1 MRNEQR
7 QRGIEVSKVKDFFG
21 RLGARLKIT
30 DEAVIKFLPFAG
42 WLSLLAL
49 ISIYVSHSAD
59 KKVHLIDNLSKERQT
74 LEAEHTE
81 TKERLTKLSLES
93 RVISKAQKLG
103 LKQPEVRPEKI
114 VIK

>member
-1 MRNEQR
+1 MKR
-7 QRGIEVSKVKDFFG
+7 FFSN
-21 RLGARLKIT
+21 LGARLRIT
-30 DEAVIKFLPFAG
+30 DETVIKSLPFAS

-49 ISIYVSHSAD
+49 VSIYISHSAD

-93 RVISKAQKLG
+93 RVISKAEKLG
-103 LKQPEVRPEKI
+103 LKQPETRPEKI
-114 VIK
+114 VIKE

>member
-1 MRNEQR
+1 M
-7 QRGIEVSKVKDFFG
+7 SKVKDFFG
-21 RLGARLKIT
+21 RLGARLRIT
-30 DEAVIKFLPFAG
+30 DEAIIKFLPFAG

-49 ISIYVSHSAD
+49 ISIYTSHSAD

-93 RVISKAQKLG
+93 RVIRKAEELG
-103 LKQPEVRPEKI
+103 LQQPQVRPEKI
-114 VIK
+114 VIKE